1 MAACHAMHLLCSIA
15 KQPNLEL
22 KTPAKWHLGSLLLD
36 IVLPAWNL
44 PTGMG
49 REKLSKNCTV
59 KVEQFPVDEKVDEIQ
74 VNVCKVDE
82 I

>member
-1 MAACHAMHLLCSIA
+1 
-15 KQPNLEL
+15 
-22 KTPAKWHLGSLLLD
+22 
-36 IVLPAWNL
+36 
-44 PTGMG
+44 MG